1 MRWRK
6 DEIIPW
12 AYHEN
17 MSALLTKDWTVDQVL
32 ASYPQAADEFIR
44 LKADCVGCRLDRF
57 CTLEEVARDYDLVL
71 HDLLASL
78 QEAISVVRPNE
89 K

>member
-1 MRWRK
+1 LRWRK
-6 DEIIPW
+6 EEIIPW

-17 MSALLTKDWTVDQVL
+17 MSTLLTKDWTVEQVL
-32 ASYPQAADEFIR
+32 ETYPQTADVFIR

-57 CTLEEVARDYDLVL
+57 CTLEEVARDYGLFLD
-71 HDLLASL
+71 DFLAGV
-78 QEAISVVRPNE
+78 QEVISVFRPKE